1 MEQKNFLKAHSR
13 TGSPIVRPQSARQA
27 PREKTTEPTDKKFGS
42 KDDIDFIKRNQ
53 KLAKDVQIKRAPS
66 MENLK
71 SVQEKLNND
80 LKIYQEKIKGK
91 IPN

>member
-1 MEQKNFLKAHSR
+1 M
-13 TGSPIVRPQSARQA
+13 RPQSARQA
-27 PREKTTEPTDKKFGS
+27 PRENTTQTTSTDKKFAS

-53 KLAKDVQIKRAPS
+53 KLAKDVQLKRAPS
-66 MENLK
+66 VENLR

-80 LKIYQEKIKGK
+80 LKIYHEKIKGK